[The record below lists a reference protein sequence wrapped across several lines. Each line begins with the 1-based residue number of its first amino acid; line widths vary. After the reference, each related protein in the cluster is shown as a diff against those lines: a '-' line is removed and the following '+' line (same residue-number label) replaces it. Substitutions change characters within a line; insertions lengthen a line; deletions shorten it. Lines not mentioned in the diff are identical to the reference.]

1 MACGSVRAVL
11 ECVVNVSEGR
21 RQEILSAL
29 AGAAGTALLDV
40 HGDPHH
46 NRAVLTLAG
55 PAVEDA
61 ARAVSRAAVEL
72 LDLRS
77 HSGAHP
83 RLGVVDVVPFVPL
96 NEGADVGLRAAVEA
110 RDRFAAWAAQELA
123 LPCFLY
129 GPERPLPEVRRR
141 AFADLDPDTG
151 PSRPHETA
159 GAACVGAR
167 QVLVA
172 YNLWLPEGVPLS
184 EAKRVAAAV
193 RGPAVRALG
202 LQLGTRAQVSLNLLD
217 PGVVGPAEA
226 FDRLATLVPVERGEL
241 VGLCPAVAVKGLARS
256 RRDQLGIE
264 DDALLEVRLTEARK
278 RW

>member
-1 MACGSVRAVL
+1 ML

-21 RQEILSAL
+21 RPDILGAL
-29 AGAAGTALLDV
+29 AAAGGAALLDV
-40 HGDPHH
+40 HADPHH

-61 ARAVSRAAVEL
+61 ARAVSRAALEL

-96 NEGADVGLRAAVEA
+96 DGGADIGLGAAVGA
-110 RDRFAAWAAQELA
+110 RDRFAAWAGDELA

-129 GPERPLPEVRRR
+129 GPERSLPEVRRR
-141 AFADLDPDTG
+141 AFVDLEPDTG
-151 PSRPHETA
+151 PSRPHDTA
-159 GAACVGAR
+159 GATCVGAR
-167 QVLVA
+167 QDLVA

-184 EAKRVAAAV
+184 EAKRAAAAM

-202 LQLGTRAQVSLNLLD
+202 LQLGSRVQVSLNLLD
-217 PGVVGPAEA
+217 PAAVGPAEA
-226 FDRLATLVPVERGEL
+226 FDRVASLVPVERAEL

-256 RRDQLGIE
+256 RREQLGIE
-264 DDALLEVRLTEARK
+264 DDAVLEARLSEAGR